1 MDKRLVRLL
10 KSNKFSPGIFMLDTY
25 NKAIHEKTSCTI
37 GTNLNTANLHFIMEV
52 KIVGHKHKGLSGNI
66 YSESGIAP
74 TITTN
79 KGDGIYIQ
87 CLEPRT
93 DGCTNTITTV
103 QKDNLV
109 IEPNKIA
116 AALRGREKTVL
127 GWTRDKNG
135 NVVDWHPVEVANCVT
150 SCKRDNTQN
159 YVYEP
164 KIIQRCH
171 GFNKGGEFHTIAPTI
186 TGSTWHHNNVLQIA
200 FRIRKLTERECF
212 RLMGVAD
219 EDSNK
224 IRAAVSKKQCYKLAG
239 NSIVVDVLEAIFR
252 ELLTK
257 HGIPKFKQLKLF

>member
-25 NKAIHEKTSCTI
+25 NQAIHEKSSCTI

-116 AALRGREKTVL
+116 AALRGREKAVL
-127 GWTRDKNG
+127 GWTHDKNG

-150 SCKRDNTQN
+150 SAKRDNTQN
-159 YVYEP
+159 YVLIP
-164 KIIQRCH
+164 ANTKTGKIKCEI
-171 GFNKGGEFHTIAPTI
+171 GGVIDISYPTSKTRRGRVQDGGNTTPALTCGCENNLARI
-186 TGSTWHHNNVLQIA
+186 TTD
-200 FRIRKLTERECF
+200 FRIRKLTN
-212 RLMGVAD
+212 A
-219 EDSNK
+219 S
-224 IRAAVSKKQCYKLAG
+224 
-239 NSIVVDVLEAIFR
+239 VLD
-252 ELLTK
+252 
-257 HGIPKFKQLKLF
+257 